1 MDREKR
7 IFPRKMKVIAK
18 GIEIYGS
25 GIFEYSVRSEDIR
38 IIVILDQAYYVPGLT
53 NYLRIISPQ
62 VICKKKIHR
71 YLHSS
76 LK

>member
-53 NYLRIISPQ
+53 NYLRIIYPQ
-62 VICKKKIHR
+62 VVCTKKGYTGTSIA
-71 YLHSS
+71 L
-76 LK
+76 